1 MRTLAAPPRCTL
13 LGGAFAYLLQAGLMT
28 AAIAT
33 LVYKR
38 STERPRRPWLVWFFD
53 ASKQAFAGVLQ
64 HFVNIAF
71 GVIFA
76 RSSSASECSWYLVN
90 IAISVVCGVVILWAI
105 MKAYNHCVNSC
116 QLTLLRSG
124 EYGDPPKWHAWLAQ
138 LLIWSFF
145 ASAEKVLTAAV
156 VIVPLHADLDEFAS
170 WIEQPLVPYPELELL
185 LVMVIAPVLLNMGF
199 FWVIDNIIMRKRQGS
214 VPSKDRI
221 HPAAAADDHCGA
233 LLHTDYSDVSESE
246 GRPIVRGAPE

>member
-90 IAISVVCGVVILWAI
+90 FTISVVCGVVILWAI

-170 WIEQPLVPYPELELL
+170 WIEQPLAPYPELELL

-199 FWVIDNIIMRKRQGS
+199 FWVIDNIIMRKRHAA
-214 VPSKDRI
+214 DRI
-221 HPAAAADDHCGA
+221 HPAVADDHCGA